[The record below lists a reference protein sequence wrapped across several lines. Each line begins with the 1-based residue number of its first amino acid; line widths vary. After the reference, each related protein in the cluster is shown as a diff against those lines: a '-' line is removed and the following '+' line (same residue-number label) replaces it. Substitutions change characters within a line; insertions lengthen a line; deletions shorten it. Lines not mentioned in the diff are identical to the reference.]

1 MPPPSP
7 VHAHSHAPSCPSYSD
22 RLANQ
27 QNSVNM
33 AAERHRV
40 LDAGEDF
47 LGRQVFLTAT
57 TTAPPPSEE
66 GGACPQVMTNG
77 FLKDKRRLSKT
88 SGASMRMR
96 PDDIAV

>member
-1 MPPPSP
+1 
-7 VHAHSHAPSCPSYSD
+7 
-22 RLANQ
+22 
-27 QNSVNM
+27 M